1 MAVIVQMSDLT
12 QSVFFCFFFNQK
24 SLENHQL
31 IHELLKIG
39 TFKSQNIVKSFK
51 RSFNS
56 KMSGRNI
63 PHEPNRQSGG

>member
-1 MAVIVQMSDLT
+1 MAVIVKMSDLT
-12 QSVFFCFFFNQK
+12 QSVFFYQK

-51 RSFNS
+51 QSFNS

-63 PHEPNRQSGG
+63 PN

>member
-12 QSVFFCFFFNQK
+12 QSGFFFYQK

-39 TFKSQNIVKSFK
+39 TFKSLNIVKSFK
-51 RSFNS
+51 QSLNS

-63 PHEPNRQSGG
+63 PH